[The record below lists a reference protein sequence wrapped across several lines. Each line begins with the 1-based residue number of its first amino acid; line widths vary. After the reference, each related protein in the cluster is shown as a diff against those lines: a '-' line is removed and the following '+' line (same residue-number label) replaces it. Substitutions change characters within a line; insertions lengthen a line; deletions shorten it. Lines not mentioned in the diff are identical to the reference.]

1 MNIMAGGKMGKKAK
15 ILIVDDD
22 QGVQNLLLKFFKK
35 KGYTDI
41 RDAATGKEAILKVQE
56 DIPNV
61 VLLDLKLP
69 DMDGKEV
76 LLKIKEI
83 NKDIPVIIITG
94 YADLEVARNILK
106 EGACDF
112 VVKPFDLD
120 YLEKSVLTK
129 TFFLE

>member
-1 MNIMAGGKMGKKAK
+1 MIKEGKIGKKAK

-22 QGVQNLLLKFFKK
+22 QGIQNLLLKFFKE

-61 VLLDLKLP
+61 VLLDLRLP
-69 DMDGKEV
+69 DMDGREV
-76 LLKIKEI
+76 LVKIKEI

-94 YADLEVARNILK
+94 YADLEIARNILK

>member
-1 MNIMAGGKMGKKAK
+1 MIKERKIGKKAK

-22 QGVQNLLLKFFKK
+22 QGVQNLLLRFFKK

-41 RDAATGKEAILKVQE
+41 RDAATGKEAILRVQE

-61 VLLDLKLP
+61 VLLDLRLP
-69 DMDGKEV
+69 DMDGREV

-94 YADLEVARNILK
+94 YADLDIARNILK

-112 VVKPFDLD
+112 IVKPFDLD